1 VALAVFCRVSHL
13 LGAGAGPWQWQTG
26 NISVSACARRVC
38 VYTVCVSLR
47 EVLQLPTLMDINFVQ
62 MALRFQILFWVMSS
76 LPATANYNY
85 EVLDQNSSTLADL
98 GGRVDFQL
106 AVVGRQSGQL
116 FVAARDRL
124 LQFDSELNLL
134 RSVSVVP
141 RCRRNKQHRQLVTP
155 CSLHNNATL
164 LTLLPTTTSEDTGH
178 TAGTLYIVD

>member
-1 VALAVFCRVSHL
+1 
-13 LGAGAGPWQWQTG
+13 
-26 NISVSACARRVC
+26 
-38 VYTVCVSLR
+38 
-47 EVLQLPTLMDINFVQ
+47 MDINSVQ